1 MSQKTIDYLFEDPPI
16 PSQQYALVSIVGPHM
31 PQKCD
36 VWGLKI
42 RGVAENLDKA
52 KTLSQKILKIDK
64 DYDIYTVEVGKFFPL
79 VVDPLAINNVEYQ
92 NSELNTLIKSYLE
105 NRELANEHW
114 HERKNEMIK
123 EAIREGRDVD
133 FANRPEHPVAVLLR
147 QKNYEDSIK
156 ETNQRLEELQQQ
168 LQATQQKYQTYSVE
182 ERDEAERLYNQN
194 NTNTATNS
202 ENVAGNSKDTTDTN
216 VIEVEETTVKTTDEI
231 ESIVSRIQALETEI
245 SDLRGVQNTL
255 LSSTNAYKRLDQSI
269 ADITTTINQLKTKL
283 NDSGAVNSY
292 INKNYPDSPYNL

>member
-16 PSQQYALVSIVGPHM
+16 YNQQYALVSIVGPHM

-52 KTLSQKILKIDK
+52 KTMSQKILKIDK

-123 EAIREGRDVD
+123 EAIREGRDQAE

-147 QKNYEDSIK
+147 MKTYQDSIK
-156 ETNQRLEELQQQ
+156 ETQTKLVELQQQ
-168 LQATQQKYQTYSVE
+168 LEETKQKYETYSVE
-182 ERDEAERLYNQN
+182 EREQAEHLYNN
-194 NTNTATNS
+194 NTGSSGSGSNS
-202 ENVAGNSKDTTDTN
+202 NVQPEDTIQ
-216 VIEVEETTVKTTDEI
+216 VSETTIKTTDEI
-231 ESIVSRIQALETEI
+231 DSIVKRIQTLETEI
-245 SDLRGVQNTL
+245 SDLRSVQNTL
-255 LSSTNAYKRLDQSI
+255 PDSNNAYKRLEE
-269 ADITTTINQLKTKL
+269 TISNIQVNINDLKTRL

-292 INKNYPDSPYNL
+292 INKNYPNSPYNF